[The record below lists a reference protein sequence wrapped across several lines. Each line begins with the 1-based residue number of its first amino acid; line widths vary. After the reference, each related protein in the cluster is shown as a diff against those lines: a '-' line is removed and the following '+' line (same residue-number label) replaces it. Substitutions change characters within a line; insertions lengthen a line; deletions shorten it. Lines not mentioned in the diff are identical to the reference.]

1 MNGSRGPE
9 QTTLTISIVIIAV
22 VLVGAVLYAMRP
34 VVLPLILAIFI
45 ASLARPVQL
54 RLQRFLPNALAL
66 VATVLAVGGILIAF
80 PLVFAANLQVVI
92 QKLPEY
98 GPRLA
103 AIVADVEN
111 LARDAGID
119 VKAFDFSSD
128 KTVEALLGMATSSLQ
143 DIASFFGTVLLVIFL
158 LIFVLS
164 EANIIRDKLG
174 IALKPTNHAAV
185 MSSVASMQE
194 RIQQYVTTKTLFAAL
209 NAGVAGAFLALLGVD
224 FPLLWTLLTFILYF
238 IPTFGT
244 LIATLPPVLLALVQ
258 FETPTIAIVSLVGLI
273 VIFNV
278 LGNVLEPRFMGKT
291 LSLSPLVVF
300 VSLMFWGWFFGLI
313 GVVLSVP
320 LTVGIGIVCQHI
332 EPLQPIAVM
341 LSDKPRRPVAEGPTR
356 GEKTR

>member
-1 MNGSRGPE
+1 MNGARGSERTPA
-9 QTTLTISIVIIAV
+9 QISVVLIAV
-22 VLVGAVLYAMRP
+22 LLTGTALYFMKP
-34 VVLPLILAIFI
+34 VVLPLVLAIFI
-45 ASLARPVQL
+45 ASLARPMQL
-54 RLQRFLPNALAL
+54 RLQRILPAALAL
-66 VATVLAVGGILIAF
+66 VSTVLLTGAIIIAF

-98 GPRLA
+98 GPRLS
-103 AIVADVEN
+103 AIVADVQD
-111 LARDAGID
+111 LANRAGID
-119 VKAFDFSSD
+119 ISAFDLSSE
-128 KTVEALLGMATSSLQ
+128 KTVDTLVGMATDSLQ
-143 DIASFFGTVLLVIFL
+143 GLASFFGTTILIVFLLV
-158 LIFVLS
+158 FVLA
-164 EANIIRDKLG
+164 EANIIKDKLG
-174 IALKPTNHAAV
+174 VALKPTDHAAV

-209 NAGVAGAFLALLGVD
+209 NAIVAGVFTAVLGID

-258 FETPTIAIVSLVGLI
+258 FESPTISIITLIGLI

-300 VSLMFWGWFFGLI
+300 VSLMFWGWYF
-313 GVVLSVP
+313 GVVGVILSVP

-332 EPLQPIAVM
+332 EPLQPIAVL
-341 LSDKPRRPVAEGPTR
+341 LSDKPRRPNAADLGR
-356 GEKTR
+356 GERAR